1 VLNEIARAF
10 SEWNAY
16 EKIRDEL
23 RLMLFLRC
31 SKVNACY
38 FVGVVHFFA
47 GHSRPF
53 VAYSLLLSPP
63 PGDGESAILT
73 FGTCANDHEHRDRQY
88 RWRCTQLIVR
98 KSPGQW
104 RLLAQDCAR
113 RLLNSLHFS
122 MIDCNIVS
130 IVTLRK
136 HFTGF
141 CSPRGICTRRM

>member
-1 VLNEIARAF
+1 MECVRKNPRRIETYVVLALLK
-10 SEWNAY
+10 SEC
-16 EKIRDEL
+16 
-23 RLMLFLRC
+23 MLFCRRR
-31 SKVNACY
+31 S
-38 FVGVVHFFA
+38 FFRWPQ
-47 GHSRPF
+47 SP
-53 VAYSLLLSPP
+53 VCCLLVTPVPP